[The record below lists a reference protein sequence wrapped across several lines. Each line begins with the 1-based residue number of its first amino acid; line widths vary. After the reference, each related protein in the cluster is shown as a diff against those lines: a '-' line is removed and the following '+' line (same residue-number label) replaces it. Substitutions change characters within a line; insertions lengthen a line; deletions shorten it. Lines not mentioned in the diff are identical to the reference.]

1 MGEEETQAPPGVAG
15 RLQPSLLSLASHG
28 ATPRAGMLW
37 KGVHQISRDTV
48 NALLCG
54 LTLDCCWLSLLG
66 DEPWA
71 GYQGGMERGL
81 GATPSCVPQGTPGP
95 VEGFWPVPSSPMP
108 AHSQG
113 TLRHRHRCWPPGC
126 CGTGWD
132 ACQGVW
138 RGCAH
143 SPHMKWPHP
152 PGSPVTKGPFLGN
165 HAYEF
170 ETKLILL

>member
-95 VEGFWPVPSSPMP
+95 VEGFWPVPSSPCQP
-108 AHSQG
+108 
-113 TLRHRHRCWPPGC
+113 THREPS
-126 CGTGWD
+126 GTGTGAGPLD
-132 ACQGVW
+132 AVGQAG
-138 RGCAH
+138 
-143 SPHMKWPHP
+143 M
-152 PGSPVTKGPFLGN
+152 
-165 HAYEF
+165 HARAF
-170 ETKLILL
+170 GGDVHTAPT